1 MELFHASNWRK
12 RWLIG
17 PYKKWYYNCILQT
30 HNHQPN
36 KTMNRIFSAL
46 LLLTISIV
54 ACKSKDKTTTTNTS
68 KNTPATTV
76 NTSDI
81 NTPNKAAPRPEEP
94 YWELQRTGCYGT
106 CPIYKLQI
114 YGNGNAIYEAG
125 RFSKVK
131 PKLGIY
137 EKQLSRETIND
148 LVKTFEEAKFWEL
161 QNEYTDNV
169 SDLPT
174 TYITFKNNGKSK
186 RITDYYNTPAQLK
199 RLEEILDAIIASE
212 EGWVLTKET
221 PSDN

>member
-1 MELFHASNWRK
+1 
-12 RWLIG
+12 
-17 PYKKWYYNCILQT
+17 
-30 HNHQPN
+30 
-36 KTMNRIFSAL
+36 MNRIFSAL
-46 LLLTISIV
+46 FLLTVLIG
-54 ACKSKDKTTTTNTS
+54 ACKSKGKTTTTGTS
-68 KNTPATTV
+68 KDSPTTTV
-76 NTSDI
+76 NTPDKAAPNTSNV

-114 YGNGNAIYEAG
+114 YGNGNAVYEAG

-148 LVKTFEEAKFWEL
+148 LVKTFEEAKFWDL

-186 RITDYYNTPAQLK
+186 RITDYYNTPPQLK
-199 RLEEILDAIIASE
+199 RLEGILDAIIASE
-212 EGWVLTKET
+212 DGWVLTKET
-221 PSDN
+221 PSEN